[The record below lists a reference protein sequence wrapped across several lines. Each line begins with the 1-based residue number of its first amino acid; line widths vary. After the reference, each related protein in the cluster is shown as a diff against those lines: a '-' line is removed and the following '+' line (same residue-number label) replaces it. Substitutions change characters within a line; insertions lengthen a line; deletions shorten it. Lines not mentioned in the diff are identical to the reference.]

1 MKRLILIRLI
11 KESFLFAY
19 QAVIINKLRTFLSL
33 LGITIGIFAIIS
45 VFTMIDWMER
55 SIKESISSM
64 GDNAVYVTKWPWTFS
79 PDLEWWNIL
88 KWPVP
93 TIEEYEEL
101 KQKAVTV
108 ESMAFLIQTNVT
120 VEYRNN
126 SAEDIGL
133 LSSTHDFDIVR
144 NFNIEKGRYFSVF
157 ESNNGR
163 NSAVIG
169 AVLAEKLFENINPV
183 GKEITVRGRKLMVIG
198 VFKKE
203 GMGGFIDEGLDRV
216 VLVPINYIRNIV
228 NIRSDYLN
236 PMIIVNAKPNISLP
250 QLKDDLRMILRASR
264 KIRPQDEDNFS
275 LNQAS
280 VVQQMFQPVF
290 AGINIGG
297 WIIGGFSILVGGF
310 GIANIMFVS
319 VKERTNMIGI
329 QKSLG
334 AKNNFILQ
342 EFLYESIMLSIAG
355 GILGLFLVFCG
366 TLIVNW
372 KMDVVITLTAG
383 NIMTGIVIS
392 SVIGVISGYAPAY
405 SASRLDPVEA
415 IGTTF

>member
-1 MKRLILIRLI
+1 M
-11 KESFLFAY
+11 Y
-19 QAVIINKLRTFLSL
+19 
-33 LGITIGIFAIIS
+33 
-45 VFTMIDWMER
+45 
-55 SIKESISSM
+55 
-64 GDNAVYVTKWPWTFS
+64 
-79 PDLEWWNIL
+79 
-88 KWPVP
+88 
-93 TIEEYEEL
+93 
-101 KQKAVTV
+101 
-108 ESMAFLIQTNVT
+108 
-120 VEYRNN
+120 
-126 SAEDIGL
+126 
-133 LSSTHDFDIVR
+133 
-144 NFNIEKGRYFSVF
+144 

-169 AVLAEKLFENINPV
+169 AVLAERLFENINPV
-183 GKEITVRGRKLMVIG
+183 GKEITIRGRKLIVVG

-203 GMGGFIDEGLDRV
+203 GMGGFADEGLDRV
-216 VLVPINYIRNIV
+216 VLVPINFTRNIV
-228 NIRSDYLN
+228 NIRSDNLN
-236 PMIIVNAKPNISLP
+236 PLIIVKAKPNISLP
-250 QLKDDLRMILRASR
+250 QVKDDLRMILRASR
-264 KIRPQDEDNFS
+264 KIRPQEIDNFS

-280 VVQQMFQPVF
+280 VIQQGFQSVF

-319 VKERTNMIGI
+319 VKERTNIIGI

-342 EFLYESIMLSIAG
+342 EFLYESVLLSIAG

-372 KMDVVITLTAG
+372 KMDVVITLTSG
-383 NIMTGIVIS
+383 NIITGIMIS
-392 SVIGVISGYAPAY
+392 SVIGIISGYAPAY

>member
-1 MKRLILIRLI
+1 MIIRLL

-19 QAVIINKLRTFLSL
+19 HAVIINKLRTFLSL

-55 SIKESISSM
+55 AVRESISSL
-64 GDNAVYVTKWPWTFS
+64 GDNAVYVQKWPWTFS
-79 PDLEWWNIL
+79 SDFEWWNIL
-88 KWPVP
+88 KWPVV
-93 TIEEYEEL
+93 TIEEYEEI
-101 KQKAVTV
+101 KQKVVTA
-108 ESMAFLIQTNVT
+108 ESVAFRIRTSVT

-126 SAEDIGL
+126 SAENIVL
-133 LSSTHDFDIVR
+133 NSATHDFDIVR
-144 NFNIEKGRYFSVF
+144 NFDIEKGRYFSIF

-163 NSAVIG
+163 SIVIIG
-169 AVLAEKLFENINPV
+169 AVLAERLFENISPV
-183 GKEITVRGRKLMVIG
+183 GKEITIRGRKLMIVG

-203 GMGGFIDEGLDRV
+203 GMGGIIDESLDEA
-216 VLVPINYIRNIV
+216 VLVPINFIRNIV

-236 PMIIVNAKPNISLP
+236 PEIIVKAKPNISLP

-264 KIRPQDEDNFS
+264 KIRPQDKDNFS

-280 VVQQMFQPVF
+280 LLQQGFESVF
-290 AGINIGG
+290 AGMNIGG

-319 VKERTNMIGI
+319 VKERTNIIGI

-366 TLIVNW
+366 TLIINW
-372 KMDVVITLTAG
+372 RMDVVITLTSG
-383 NIMTGIVIS
+383 NIITGIMIS
-392 SVIGVISGYAPAY
+392 SVIGIISGYAPAY

>member
-1 MKRLILIRLI
+1 MKRFILIRLI

-19 QAVIINKLRTFLSL
+19 QEVIINKLRTFLSL
-33 LGITIGIFAIIS
+33 LGITVGIFAIIS
-45 VFTMIDWMER
+45 VFTIIDWMER
-55 SIKESISSM
+55 SIKESIASM
-64 GDNAVYVTKWPWTFS
+64 GDNSVYVMKWPWSFS
-79 PDLEWWNIL
+79 QDLEWWNIL

-93 TIEEYEEL
+93 TIEEYEEI
-101 KQKAVTV
+101 KQKAITA
-108 ESMAFLIQTNVT
+108 ESVAFLIQTSVT

-126 SAEDIGL
+126 SAENIDL
-133 LSSTHDFDIVR
+133 LSATHDFDIVR
-144 NFNIEKGRYFSVF
+144 NFDIEKGRYFSIN

-169 AVLAEKLFENINPV
+169 AELADRLFESSNPV
-183 GKEITVRGRKLMVIG
+183 GREITLRGRKLLVIG

-203 GMGGFIDEGLDRV
+203 GMGGFSDEGLDRV
-216 VLVPINYIRNIV
+216 VLVPINFTRNIV
-228 NIRSDYLN
+228 NIRSESLN
-236 PMIIVNAKPNISLP
+236 PMIIVKAKPNISLP

-264 KIRPQDEDNFS
+264 RIRPQDEDNFS
-275 LNQAS
+275 LNQVSLLQQGFQS
-280 VVQQMFQPVF
+280 VFS
-290 AGINIGG
+290 AINLGG

-355 GILGLFLVFCG
+355 VILSLALVFFV
-366 TLIVNW
+366 TLIINW
-372 KMDVVITLTAG
+372 KMDVTITLTTG

-392 SVIGVISGYAPAY
+392 SVIGIISGYAPAY

-415 IGTTF
+415 MGTTF

>member
-1 MKRLILIRLI
+1 MKRFTFIRLI
-11 KESFLFAY
+11 QESFLFAY
-19 QAVIINKLRTFLSL
+19 QAIIVNKLRTFLSL

-45 VFTMIDWMER
+45 VFTVIDWMER
-55 SIKESISSM
+55 SIREDISSM
-64 GDNAVYVTKWPWTFS
+64 GDNAVYVDKWPWTF
-79 PDLEWWNIL
+79 PKDLEWWNIA

-101 KQKAVTV
+101 KQKAVTA
-108 ESMAFLIQTNVT
+108 ESMAFIVQTSVT

-126 SAEDIGL
+126 SAENIGL
-133 LSSTHDFDIVR
+133 LSATHNFDIVR
-144 NFNIEKGRYFSVF
+144 NFDIEKGRYFSMF
-157 ESNNGR
+157 ESNNGK

-169 AVLAEKLFENINPV
+169 AVLAERLFGNINPV
-183 GKEITVRGRKLMVIG
+183 GKEISVRGRKLVVVG

-203 GMGGFIDEGLDRV
+203 GMGGFSDEGLDRI
-216 VLVPINYIRNIV
+216 VLVPINFIRNII
-228 NIRSDYLN
+228 NIRSDYLR
-236 PMIIVNAKPNISLP
+236 PMIIVIAKPNISLS

-264 KIRPQDEDNFS
+264 KIRPQDKDNFS
-275 LNQAS
+275 LNQVS

-319 VKERTNMIGI
+319 VKERTNIIGI

-334 AKNNFILQ
+334 AKNSFILQ
-342 EFLYESIMLSIAG
+342 ELLYESILLSIAG

-372 KMDVVITLTAG
+372 RMDVTITLTAG
-383 NIMTGIVIS
+383 NIITGIIIS
-392 SVIGVISGYAPAY
+392 SVIGIISGYAPAY

>member
-1 MKRLILIRLI
+1 MKRLTFIRLI
-11 KESFLFAY
+11 QESFLFAY
-19 QAVIINKLRTFLSL
+19 QAIIVNKLRTFLSL

-55 SIKESISSM
+55 SIRESISSM
-64 GDNAVYVTKWPWTFS
+64 GDNAVYVSKLPWAYS

-93 TIEEYEEL
+93 TIKEYEEL
-101 KQKAVTV
+101 KQKAVTA
-108 ESMAFLIQTNVT
+108 ESIAFIIQTSVT

-126 SAEDIGL
+126 SAENIGL
-133 LSSTHDFDIVR
+133 LSATHDFDFVR
-144 NFNIEKGRYFSVF
+144 NFDIEKGRYFSMF
-157 ESNNGR
+157 ESNNGK
-163 NSAVIG
+163 NSAIIG
-169 AVLAEKLFENINPV
+169 AVLAEKLFGNINPV
-183 GKEITVRGRKLMVIG
+183 GKEITVRGRKLLVVGI
-198 VFKKE
+198 FKKE
-203 GMGGFIDEGLDRV
+203 GMGGFADEGLDRV
-216 VLVPINYIRNIV
+216 LLVPINFTRNIV
-228 NIRSDYLN
+228 NIRSDNLS
-236 PMIIVNAKPNISLP
+236 PMIIVKAKPNISLP

-264 KIRPQDEDNFS
+264 KIRPQDKDNFS

-280 VVQQMFQPVF
+280 AVQQMFEPVF

-342 EFLYESIMLSIAG
+342 EFLYESILLSIAG

-372 KMDVVITLTAG
+372 KMDVTITLTTG

-392 SVIGVISGYAPAY
+392 SVIGVISGWAPAY

>member
-1 MKRLILIRLI
+1 MKQFTFIRLI
-11 KESFLFAY
+11 QESFLFAY
-19 QAVIINKLRTFLSL
+19 QAIIVNKLRTFLSL

-55 SIKESISSM
+55 AVRESISSL
-64 GDNAVYVTKWPWTFS
+64 GDNAVYVGKWPWDFS
-79 PDLEWWNIL
+79 GEVEWWNIL

-93 TIEEYEEL
+93 TIEEYEEI
-101 KQKAVTV
+101 KQKAETV
-108 ESMAFLIQTNVT
+108 ESLAFRIRTRVT

-126 SAEDIGL
+126 SAEDIVL
-133 LSSTHDFDIVR
+133 NSATHDFDIAR
-144 NFNIEKGRYFSVF
+144 NFNIEKGRYFSML
-157 ESNNGR
+157 ESNNGK
-163 NSAVIG
+163 NSAIIG
-169 AVLAEKLFENINPV
+169 AVLAEKLFGNINPV
-183 GKEITVRGRKLMVIG
+183 GKEITIRGRKLIVVG

-203 GMGGFIDEGLDRV
+203 GAGGITDESIDRG
-216 VLVPINYIRNIV
+216 VLVPINFIRNIV

-236 PMIIVNAKPNISLP
+236 PEIIVKAKPNISLP

-280 VVQQMFQPVF
+280 LLQQGFQPIF
-290 AGINIGG
+290 AGMNIGG

-342 EFLYESIMLSIAG
+342 EFLYESILLSIAG

-372 KMDVVITLTAG
+372 RLDVVITLTAG

-392 SVIGVISGYAPAY
+392 SVIGIISGWAPAY

>member
-19 QAVIINKLRTFLSL
+19 QAVIVNKLRTFLSL

-45 VFTMIDWMER
+45 VFTVIDWMER
-55 SIKESISSM
+55 SIKESISSL
-64 GDNAVYVTKWPWTFS
+64 GDNAVYIQKWPWSFS
-79 PDLEWWNIL
+79 PDLEWWKIL
-88 KWPVP
+88 QWPVV

-101 KQKAVTV
+101 KQKAVTA
-108 ESMAFLIQTNVT
+108 ESMAFLVQTNVT

-126 SAEDIGL
+126 STEDIGL
-133 LSSTHDFDIVR
+133 ISATYDFDIVR
-144 NFNIEKGRYFSVF
+144 NFDIEKGRYFSMY
-157 ESNNGR
+157 ESNNGK
-163 NSAVIG
+163 NSAIIG
-169 AVLAEKLFENINPV
+169 AVLADRLFENINPV
-183 GKEITVRGRKLMVIG
+183 GKEISVRGRKLIIVG

-203 GMGGFIDEGLDRV
+203 GMGGFSDEGLDRV
-216 VLVPINYIRNIV
+216 VLVPINFTRNIV
-228 NIRSDYLN
+228 NIRSDNLN
-236 PMIIVNAKPNISLP
+236 PMIIVKSKPKISLP

-280 VVQQMFQPVF
+280 VIEQGFQSVF
-290 AGINIGG
+290 SGINIGG

-319 VKERTNMIGI
+319 VKERTNIIGI

-334 AKNNFILQ
+334 AKNSFILQ

-355 GILGLFLVFCG
+355 GMLGLFLVFIG
-366 TLIVNW
+366 TLIINW
-372 KMDVVITLTAG
+372 KMDMTITLTTG
-383 NIMTGIVIS
+383 NIITGVLIS
-392 SVIGVISGYAPAY
+392 SVIGIISGYAPAY
-405 SASRLDPVEA
+405 SASRLDPIEA

>member
-1 MKRLILIRLI
+1 
-11 KESFLFAY
+11 
-19 QAVIINKLRTFLSL
+19 
-33 LGITIGIFAIIS
+33 
-45 VFTMIDWMER
+45 
-55 SIKESISSM
+55 
-64 GDNAVYVTKWPWTFS
+64 
-79 PDLEWWNIL
+79 
-88 KWPVP
+88 
-93 TIEEYEEL
+93 
-101 KQKAVTV
+101 
-108 ESMAFLIQTNVT
+108 
-120 VEYRNN
+120 
-126 SAEDIGL
+126 
-133 LSSTHDFDIVR
+133 
-144 NFNIEKGRYFSVF
+144 
-157 ESNNGR
+157 
-163 NSAVIG
+163 
-169 AVLAEKLFENINPV
+169 
-183 GKEITVRGRKLMVIG
+183 
-198 VFKKE
+198 
-203 GMGGFIDEGLDRV
+203 
-216 VLVPINYIRNIV
+216 
-228 NIRSDYLN
+228 
-236 PMIIVNAKPNISLP
+236 
-250 QLKDDLRMILRASR
+250 MILRASR

-280 VVQQMFQPVF
+280 AVQQMFEPVF

-342 EFLYESIMLSIAG
+342 EFLYESILLSIAG

-372 KMDVVITLTAG
+372 KMDVTITLTAG

-392 SVIGVISGYAPAY
+392 SVIGVISGWAPAY